1 MSDRRIRIEKC
12 NLPEGK
18 SAPISISIS
27 TPTHSNLLN
36 RLEAE
41 SN

>member
-18 SAPISISIS
+18 SAPISIS